1 MSVSPQKLTSDAIE
15 FKETDNPAMK
25 TKAMQ
30 KMLDIAERLNKVSPT
45 LFNEK
50 NSFLLDYIGHKKT
63 KNPQSASL
71 QGLPQAKQSSQD
83 QGLSASVDK
92 AKAFRITTGPR
103 A

>member
-1 MSVSPQKLTSDAIE
+1 
-15 FKETDNPAMK
+15 MK

-30 KMLDIAERLNKVSPT
+30 KMIEIADRLNKVSPM

-50 NSFLLDYIGHKKT
+50 NSFLLDYIGHKKA
-63 KNPQSASL
+63 KNPQAMSQQL
-71 QGLPQAKQSSQD
+71 QAKPTSED

-92 AKAFRITTGPR
+92 AKSFRITSHAR

>member
-1 MSVSPQKLTSDAIE
+1 
-15 FKETDNPAMK
+15 MK

-63 KNPQSASL
+63 KNA
-71 QGLPQAKQSSQD
+71 
-83 QGLSASVDK
+83 
-92 AKAFRITTGPR
+92 
-103 A
+103 